1 MSRLILMIIFGFV
14 AALYFPDSRQM
25 MIDKAMPVISP
36 VLVWS
41 AEREM
46 EEITLAVRRYQRT
59 TYKIPT
65 RRQWIPWLEE
75 HFFGDGAL
83 DPWGSMYSYQAW
95 ADSFA
100 IQSFGPDKQRG
111 TADDLRISKHRPY

>member
-25 MIDKAMPVISP
+25 MIDKAMPVITP

-46 EEITLAVRRYQRT
+46 EEITQAVRRYQRT

-75 HFFGDGAL
+75 RFLGDGAL
-83 DPWGSMYSYQAW
+83 DPWGSMYSYRAW

-100 IQSFGPDKQRG
+100 IQSFGPDKQEG
-111 TADDLRISKHRPY
+111 TADDLRISKRRPY